1 MENIIFCDSSNSW
14 LQDQHLWLRKV
25 DKAPTFLSL
34 LTAQVHIAS
43 DCEYI
48 VQLNGLLGNTYLYE
62 MWECLL
68 ALSSELTDDLT

>member
-1 MENIIFCDSSNSW
+1 MANIIFCDSSNSW
-14 LQDQHLWLRKV
+14 LQDQHLRLWKV

-43 DCEYI
+43 DREYI